1 MNRRNTMI
9 IAAAVNAVLLAVL
22 FITARHSE
30 PEIEYSP
37 KIAPIKI
44 LEPVPIV
51 EKASEKPEKKPEVIA
66 KPAQIIRNPVVSK
79 PVVSK
84 AELAAQFADKNITS
98 GKEPTA
104 SSQEPSLA
112 PEVVEASAP
121 EIPVVPAQ
129 SVDKVAEKETFSTVI
144 VKKGDF
150 LERIARANHTTVSAL
165 MQLNDLSSTQLQIG
179 QVLRV
184 PKTQKPEKDLQVK
197 TPNPDDFYVVKEGDS
212 PWAIAL
218 SNGIRLDELL
228 KLNGLD
234 EQKARKLRPGDRL
247 RIR

>member
-98 GKEPTA
+98 GKESPA

-129 SVDKVAEKETFSTVI
+129 SVDKVAEKETFSTVV

-197 TPNPDDFYVVKEGDS
+197 TPNPEDFYVVKEGDS

>member
-51 EKASEKPEKKPEVIA
+51 EKASEKLEKKPEVIA

-98 GKEPTA
+98 GKEPPA

-112 PEVVEASAP
+112 SEVVEASAP

-129 SVDKVAEKETFSTVI
+129 SVDKVAEKETFSTVV

-197 TPNPDDFYVVKEGDS
+197 TPNPEDFYVVKEGDS

>member
-9 IAAAVNAVLLAVL
+9 VATTVNAVLLAVL
-22 FITARHSE
+22 FMTARHSE
-30 PEIEYSP
+30 QEIEYP
-37 KIAPIKI
+37 QKIAPIKI
-44 LEPVPIV
+44 LEPVPV
-51 EKASEKPEKKPEVIA
+51 VDKAPEKLEKKPEVIA
-66 KPAQIIRNPVVSK
+66 KPSQVVRN

-84 AELAAQFADKNITS
+84 AELAAQFADKNPKTEKESS
-98 GKEPTA
+98 GGSKKI
-104 SSQEPSLA
+104 SSTP
-112 PEVVEASAP
+112 VESTTPVAP
-121 EIPVVPAQ
+121 EISVVNA
-129 SVDKVAEKETFSTVI
+129 KVVEKTPEKEEFSTVI

-150 LERIARANHTTVSAL
+150 LERIARSNHTTVSAL

-184 PKTQKPEKDLQVK
+184 PKTNKTEKDLQVK
-197 TPNPDDFYVVKEGDS
+197 TPNPEDYYVVKEGDS

-234 EQKARKLRPGDRL
+234 EQKARRLRPGDRL

>member
-51 EKASEKPEKKPEVIA
+51 EKASEKLEKKPEVIA

-98 GKEPTA
+98 GKEPPA

-129 SVDKVAEKETFSTVI
+129 SVDKVAEKETFSTVV

-218 SNGIRLDELL
+218 SNGIRLDDLL

-234 EQKARKLRPGDRL
+234 EQKARKIRPGDRL

>member
-84 AELAAQFADKNITS
+84 AELAAQFADKNLTS
-98 GKEPTA
+98 GKEPPA

-129 SVDKVAEKETFSTVI
+129 SVDKVAEKETFSTVV

-197 TPNPDDFYVVKEGDS
+197 TPNPEDFYVVKEGDS

>member
-84 AELAAQFADKNITS
+84 AELAAQFADKNLTS
-98 GKEPTA
+98 GKEPPA

-129 SVDKVAEKETFSTVI
+129 SVDKVAEKETFSTVV

>member
-98 GKEPTA
+98 GKEPPA

-129 SVDKVAEKETFSTVI
+129 SVDKVAEKETFSTVV

-179 QVLRV
+179 QVLRA
-184 PKTQKPEKDLQVK
+184 PQTQKPEKDLQVK
-197 TPNPDDFYVVKEGDS
+197 TPNPEDFYVVKEGDS

>member
-98 GKEPTA
+98 GKEPPA

-129 SVDKVAEKETFSTVI
+129 SVDKVAEKETFSTVV

-197 TPNPDDFYVVKEGDS
+197 TPNPEDFYVVKEGDS
-212 PWAIAL
+212 HWAIAL

>member
-98 GKEPTA
+98 GKEPPA

-129 SVDKVAEKETFSTVI
+129 SVDKVAEKETFSTVV

-150 LERIARANHTTVSAL
+150 LERIARANHTKVSAL

-197 TPNPDDFYVVKEGDS
+197 TPNPEDFYVVKEGDS

>member
-51 EKASEKPEKKPEVIA
+51 EKASEKLEKKPEVIA

-98 GKEPTA
+98 GKEPPA

-112 PEVVEASAP
+112 SEVVEASAP

-129 SVDKVAEKETFSTVI
+129 SVDKVAEKETFSTVV

>member
-129 SVDKVAEKETFSTVI
+129 SVDKVAEKETFSTVV

-197 TPNPDDFYVVKEGDS
+197 TPNPEDFYVVKEGDS

>member
-98 GKEPTA
+98 GKEPSA

-129 SVDKVAEKETFSTVI
+129 SVDKVAEKETFSTVV

>member
-51 EKASEKPEKKPEVIA
+51 EKASEKLEKKPEVIA

-98 GKEPTA
+98 GKEPLA

-129 SVDKVAEKETFSTVI
+129 SVDKVAEKETFSTVV

>member
-84 AELAAQFADKNITS
+84 AELAAQFADKNITA
-98 GKEPTA
+98 GKEPPA

-129 SVDKVAEKETFSTVI
+129 SVDKVAEKETFSTVV

>member
-84 AELAAQFADKNITS
+84 AELAAQFADKNITP
-98 GKEPTA
+98 GKEPPA

-129 SVDKVAEKETFSTVI
+129 GVDKVAEKETFSTVV

-197 TPNPDDFYVVKEGDS
+197 TPNPEDFYVVKEGDS

>member
-98 GKEPTA
+98 GKEPPA

-129 SVDKVAEKETFSTVI
+129 SVDKVAEKETFSTVV

-150 LERIARANHTTVSAL
+150 LERIARANHTTVYAL

-197 TPNPDDFYVVKEGDS
+197 TPNPEDFYVVKEGDS

>member
-84 AELAAQFADKNITS
+84 AELAAQFADKNLTS
-98 GKEPTA
+98 GKEPSA
-104 SSQEPSLA
+104 SSQEVSLA

-129 SVDKVAEKETFSTVI
+129 SVDKVAEKETFSTVV

-197 TPNPDDFYVVKEGDS
+197 TPNPEDFYVVKEGDS

>member
-98 GKEPTA
+98 GKEPPA

-129 SVDKVAEKETFSTVI
+129 SVDKVAEKETFSTVV

>member
-51 EKASEKPEKKPEVIA
+51 EKASEKLEKKPEVIA

-129 SVDKVAEKETFSTVI
+129 SVDKVAEKETFSTVV

-197 TPNPDDFYVVKEGDS
+197 TPNPEDFYVVKEGDS

>member
-79 PVVSK
+79 
-84 AELAAQFADKNITS
+84 AELAAQFADKNLTS
-98 GKEPTA
+98 GKEPPA

-129 SVDKVAEKETFSTVI
+129 SVDKVAEKETFSTVV

>member
-51 EKASEKPEKKPEVIA
+51 EKASEKLEKKPEVIA
-66 KPAQIIRNPVVSK
+66 KPAQIIRN

-98 GKEPTA
+98 GKEPPA

-129 SVDKVAEKETFSTVI
+129 SVDKVAEKETFSTVV

-197 TPNPDDFYVVKEGDS
+197 TPNPEDFYVVKEGDS

>member
-51 EKASEKPEKKPEVIA
+51 EKASEKLEKKPEVIA

-84 AELAAQFADKNITS
+84 AELAAQFADKNLTS
-98 GKEPTA
+98 GKEPPA

-129 SVDKVAEKETFSTVI
+129 SVDKVAEKETFSTVV

-197 TPNPDDFYVVKEGDS
+197 TPNPEDFYVVKEGDS

>member
-79 PVVSK
+79 PIVSK

-98 GKEPTA
+98 GKEPPA

-129 SVDKVAEKETFSTVI
+129 SVDKVAEKETFSTVV

-197 TPNPDDFYVVKEGDS
+197 TPNPEDFYVVKEGDS

>member
-9 IAAAVNAVLLAVL
+9 IAAAVNAVILAVL

-98 GKEPTA
+98 GKEPPA

-129 SVDKVAEKETFSTVI
+129 SVDKVAEKETFSTVV

-197 TPNPDDFYVVKEGDS
+197 TPNPEDFYVVKEGDS

>member
-9 IAAAVNAVLLAVL
+9 VATAVNAVLLAVL
-22 FITARHSE
+22 FMTARHSE
-30 PEIEYSP
+30 QEIEYSQ

-44 LEPVPIV
+44 LEPVPV
-51 EKASEKPEKKPEVIA
+51 VDKAKLEKKPEVIA
-66 KPAQIIRNPVVSK
+66 KPSQVVRN

-84 AELAAQFADKNITS
+84 AELAAQFADKNPKTEKESS
-98 GKEPTA
+98 GGSKEI
-104 SSQEPSLA
+104 SSTP
-112 PEVVEASAP
+112 VESTTPVAP
-121 EIPVVPAQ
+121 EISVMNAKVVEKTP
-129 SVDKVAEKETFSTVI
+129 EKEEFSTVI

-150 LERIARANHTTVSAL
+150 LERIARSNHTTVSAL

-184 PKTQKPEKDLQVK
+184 PKTNKTEKDLQVK
-197 TPNPDDFYVVKEGDS
+197 TPNLEDYYVVKEGDS

-234 EQKARKLRPGDRL
+234 EQKARRLRPGDRL

>member
-98 GKEPTA
+98 GKEP
-104 SSQEPSLA
+104 PLLLRSLLLH
-112 PEVVEASAP
+112 
-121 EIPVVPAQ
+121 Q
-129 SVDKVAEKETFSTVI
+129 
-144 VKKGDF
+144 
-150 LERIARANHTTVSAL
+150 R
-165 MQLNDLSSTQLQIG
+165 
-179 QVLRV
+179 
-184 PKTQKPEKDLQVK
+184 
-197 TPNPDDFYVVKEGDS
+197 
-212 PWAIAL
+212 
-218 SNGIRLDELL
+218 LL
-228 KLNGLD
+228 KLRHRRFPLSL
-234 EQKARKLRPGDRL
+234 LRA
-247 RIR
+247 

>member
-51 EKASEKPEKKPEVIA
+51 EKASEKLEKKPEVIA

-84 AELAAQFADKNITS
+84 AELAAQFADKNITP
-98 GKEPTA
+98 GKEPPA

-129 SVDKVAEKETFSTVI
+129 SVDKVAEKETFSTVV

>member
-1 MNRRNTMI
+1 MI
-9 IAAAVNAVLLAVL
+9 VAASVNAVLLAVL
-22 FITARHSE
+22 FMTARYSE
-30 PEIEYSP
+30 QEVEYSQ

-44 LEPVPIV
+44 LEPVPVV
-51 EKASEKPEKKPEVIA
+51 EKAPEKLEKNPEVIA
-66 KPAQIIRNPVVSK
+66 KPAQVVRN

-84 AELAAQFADKNITS
+84 AELAAQFTDKNQTVE
-98 GKEPTA
+98 KEIKVSPKAT
-104 SSQEPSLA
+104 P
-112 PEVVEASAP
+112 PPVVVESP
-121 EIPVVPAQ
+121 TSEIPVVQEKSADKPAEQ
-129 SVDKVAEKETFSTVI
+129 EEFSTVI

-150 LERIARANHTTVSAL
+150 LERIARSHHTTVSAL

-184 PKTQKPEKDLQVK
+184 PKTNKTEKDLQVK
-197 TPNPDDFYVVKEGDS
+197 TPNPEDYYVIKEGDS

>member
-30 PEIEYSP
+30 QEIEYSQ

-51 EKASEKPEKKPEVIA
+51 EKASEKLEKKPEVIA

-79 PVVSK
+79 
-84 AELAAQFADKNITS
+84 AELAAQFADKNLTS
-98 GKEPTA
+98 GKEPPA
-104 SSQEPSLA
+104 SSQEFSLA
-112 PEVVEASAP
+112 PEVVEASAS

-129 SVDKVAEKETFSTVI
+129 GIDKVAEKETFSTVI

-184 PKTQKPEKDLQVK
+184 PKTHKPEKDLQVK

-218 SNGIRLDELL
+218 SNGIRLDDLL

-234 EQKARKLRPGDRL
+234 EQKARKIRPGDRL

>member
-84 AELAAQFADKNITS
+84 AELAAQFADKNITP
-98 GKEPTA
+98 GKEPPA

-129 SVDKVAEKETFSTVI
+129 SVDKVAEKETFSTVV

-197 TPNPDDFYVVKEGDS
+197 TPNPEDFYVVKEGDS

>member
-51 EKASEKPEKKPEVIA
+51 EKASEKLEKKPEVIA

-79 PVVSK
+79 PIVSK
-84 AELAAQFADKNITS
+84 AELAAQFADKNITP
-98 GKEPTA
+98 GKEPSA

-129 SVDKVAEKETFSTVI
+129 SVDKVAEKETFSTVV